1 MLIWAEKCLQDE
13 AFPRADYRE
22 LLELT
27 IVYLGGEVDRFHFQK
42 PGACHHARFMS
53 QAIYLLKIELLSNL
67 FQMSPEDR
75 RAVHRMANFI
85 SLFYAKLFLRSRI
98 AVFAPTDDF
107 HFLSAM
113 EWYKEEDFQIAT
125 AVTASVKRHLWYLTE
140 ELVILALFNESLSH
154 FTRSR
159 LAQTLFNTPRPTSFA
174 IGKPNFARIAEN
186 MPTFLH
192 DFIGPRSWLFFS
204 LLKLNNPQDWLQLP
218 PQYWNLMTDYRFA
231 RDFAKRLEVTNDCA
245 ERGVKLFGDVL
256 AMTKDEKQRQYLL
269 QVVEDHR
276 KNFP

>member
-192 DFIGPRSWLFFS
+192 DFADLSSEETWGTLMAPILLICSVGMAVWSSSCIVLHARRSA
-204 LLKLNNPQDWLQLP
+204 
-218 PQYWNLMTDYRFA
+218 A
-231 RDFAKRLEVTNDCA
+231 RALVRASRQMASFKTMSTVKSARIVTA
-245 ERGVKLFGDVL
+245 S
-256 AMTKDEKQRQYLL
+256 
-269 QVVEDHR
+269 
-276 KNFP
+276 